1 MTTHKKNSAKPL
13 TASLKRT
20 IALKAIGRE
29 DTVSQISKDYAC
41 SRTTVYNQH
50 RKALQA
56 ANHAFDEEDGSV
68 LYCVPVTKSFIHQAI
83 LGLGMICKSSY
94 RDIKSFL
101 KTAFDY
107 SVSIGTVF
115 NVMDDASNKAK
126 AINQSYDLSLIK
138 TSAADELFHR
148 NKPILDAVDIDSRF
162 CALLAKA
169 DKRDYET
176 WGIHLLDLQSQGY
189 SPEATL
195 MDSAKGLIKGHAE
208 VLPSTVRRLD
218 HFHLIK
224 DLKDCGRF
232 LKYQEDSAI
241 TKAFHLQRKANNA
254 KNEARK
260 KYYSDAALAAF
271 NEVGTLEDNRRKFNL
286 LAQWLQHDV
295 LQLPGH
301 EPHTRAV
308 LYDFILREMTAL
320 SDKQPHRISDIV
332 TSLYTQRDALLDVAN
347 TLNEQFTRLAE
358 KHKQPVA
365 RLWDLC
371 FVARYDINSFKYN
384 EKAEALET
392 LMGSDYDKI
401 EDEVLGLLEN
411 THRCSS
417 MVENLNSRVRP
428 YLAEQK
434 EVTQKQLA
442 LIQFYLNHK
451 PFARSKHARL
461 MNKTPAQALTGK
473 GHPHWLE
480 MLGFSLFRQ
489 QVA

>member
-1 MTTHKKNSAKPL
+1 MAAHKKTRTNRITS
-13 TASLKRT
+13 SIKRA
-20 IALKAIGRE
+20 IALKAIVRE
-29 DTVSQISKDYAC
+29 ESVSQISKDYDC

-56 ANHAFDEEDGSV
+56 ANQAFDEEDDSV
-68 LYCVPVTKSFIHQAI
+68 LYSVPVTKQFIKQVA
-83 LGLGMICKSSY
+83 LALGMICKSSY
-94 RDIKSFL
+94 RDTKFFIKSI
-101 KTAFDY
+101 FDY
-107 SVSIGTVF
+107 SVSIGNVF
-115 NVMDDASNKAK
+115 NVMDDASKKAK
-126 AINQSYDLSLIK
+126 SINDGYDLSLIK

-148 NKPILDAVDIDSRF
+148 NKPILDVVDIDSRF

-169 DKRDYET
+169 DRRDYET
-176 WGIHLLDLQSQGY
+176 WGVHLLDLQSQGY
-189 SPEATL
+189 SPETTL
-195 MDSAKGLIKGHAE
+195 MDSAKGLLKGHAE
-208 VLPSTVRRLD
+208 VLPNTARRLD

-232 LKYQEDSAI
+232 LKHQEDSAI

-254 KNEARK
+254 KNAAGK
-260 KYYSDAALAAF
+260 KYYADAALIAF
-271 NEVGTLEDNRRKFNL
+271 NAVSVLEDNRRTFNL

-301 EPHTRAV
+301 EPYTRAV

-347 TLNEQFTRLAE
+347 TLNVEFTQLAE
-358 KHKQPVA
+358 KYKQPVA

-371 FVARYDINSFKYN
+371 FVARYDIDSFKYN

-392 LMGSDYDKI
+392 LIGADYDEI
-401 EDEVLGLLEN
+401 EDEVLGILEN

-434 EVTQKQLA
+434 EVTQKRLD

-461 MNKTPAQALTGK
+461 INKTPAQALTGK
-473 GHPHWLE
+473 DHQHWLE
-480 MLGFSLFRQ
+480 MLGFSLFKQ

>member
-1 MTTHKKNSAKPL
+1 MKAQKNNHRNRIPSAI
-13 TASLKRT
+13 KRT
-20 IALKAIGRE
+20 IALKSIGRE
-29 DTVSQISKDYAC
+29 DTISQISKDYDC

-56 ANHAFDEEDGSV
+56 ANHAFDEEDDSV
-68 LYCVPVTKSFIHQAI
+68 LYTVPVTKPFIKQVA
-83 LGLGMICKSSY
+83 LALGMICKSSY
-94 RDIKSFL
+94 RDTKVFIKSIFG
-101 KTAFDY
+101 Y
-107 SVSIGTVF
+107 SVSVGSIF
-115 NVMDDASNKAK
+115 NVMDDASEKAK
-126 AINQSYDLSLIK
+126 VINDSYDLSLIK

-148 NKPILDAVDIDSRF
+148 NKPILDVVDIDSRF

-169 DKRDYET
+169 DRRDYET

-189 SPEATL
+189 APETTL

-208 VLPSTVRRLD
+208 VLPSTARRLD

-232 LKYQEDSAI
+232 LKHQEDSAI

-254 KNEARK
+254 RNEADNQ
-260 KYYSDAALAAF
+260 YYSDAALIAF
-271 NEVGTLEDNRRKFNL
+271 NAIIVLEDNRRKFNL
-286 LAQWLQHDV
+286 LSQWLQYDV

-301 EPHTRAV
+301 EPYARAV

-332 TSLYTQRDALLDVAN
+332 TSLYTQREALLDVAN
-347 TLNEQFTRLAE
+347 TLNEKFTELA
-358 KHKQPVA
+358 KKYNQPVA

-371 FVARYDINSFKYN
+371 FVTRYDIDSLKYN
-384 EKAEALET
+384 EKANALEN

-401 EDEVLGLLEN
+401 EDEVLGILEN

-417 MVENLNSRVRP
+417 MIENLNGRIRP

-434 EVTQKQLA
+434 EVTQKKLD
-442 LIQFYLNHK
+442 LLQFYLNHK
-451 PFARSKHARL
+451 PFARSKHERL
-461 MNKTPAQALTGK
+461 INKTPAQALTGK
-473 GHPHWLE
+473 DHPHWLE
-480 MLGFSLFRQ
+480 MLGFSLFKQ

>member
-1 MTTHKKNSAKPL
+1 MTAHKKNPAKRIA
-13 TASLKRT
+13 ASLKRT
-20 IALKAIGRE
+20 IALKAIVRE
-29 DTVSQISKDYAC
+29 DTVAQISKDYHC

-56 ANHAFDEEDGSV
+56 AHQAFDEEDDSV
-68 LYCVPVTKSFIHQAI
+68 LYSVPVTKPFIKQVVLA
-83 LGLGMICKSSY
+83 LGMICKSSY
-94 RDIKSFL
+94 RDIKFFMKSI
-101 KTAFDY
+101 FDY
-107 SVSIGTVF
+107 SISVGGIF
-115 NVMDDASNKAK
+115 NVMDNASEKAK
-126 AINQSYDLSLIK
+126 SINDSYDLSLIK

-148 NKPILDAVDIDSRF
+148 NKPILDVVDVDSRF

-208 VLPSTVRRLD
+208 VLPSTARRLD

-241 TKAFHLQRKANNA
+241 TKSLYLQRKANNA
-254 KNEARK
+254 KNEAGK
-260 KYYSDAALAAF
+260 KYYSDAALVAF
-271 NEVGTLEDNRRKFNL
+271 NEVGALEDNRRTFNL

-308 LYDFILREMTAL
+308 LYDFILREMTIL
-320 SDKQPHRISDIV
+320 SDKQSHRISDIV
-332 TSLYTQRDALLDVAN
+332 TSLYTQRDDLLDVAN
-347 TLNEQFTRLAE
+347 TLNAEFTRLAE
-358 KHKQPVA
+358 KYNQPVA

-371 FVARYDINSFKYN
+371 FVARYDIDSFKYN
-384 EKAEALET
+384 KKAEVLET
-392 LMGSDYDKI
+392 LIGADYDKI
-401 EDEVLGLLEN
+401 EDAVLSILEN

-434 EVTQKQLA
+434 EVTQKKLD

-461 MNKTPAQALTGK
+461 MNKTPAQALTEK
-473 GHPHWLE
+473 EHPHWLE
-480 MLGFSLFRQ
+480 MLGFSIFKQ